1 MPVLWYGSSTTEP
14 DDPVAVQPIHCRKY
28 HQQGRLGVSK
38 RGLHRT
44 SSSFSSSSS
53 SSFSLSASS
62 TIPNLVPQI
71 VLRKTL
77 STDVEKFYDEF
88 DSPLTVAFISALAAF
103 DDWDNGSIHNYI
115 WPLFIAELIR

>member
-44 SSSFSSSSS
+44 SSSS